1 MDKLPVALVAWLL
14 VMWLLETIGFV
25 LVGQLDD
32 TPAPL
37 VCDTPNVIAVEET
50 AHGVIV
56 RCGPV
61 EVQP

>member
-1 MDKLPVALVAWLL
+1 MDKLPV
-14 VMWLLETIGFV
+14 V
-25 LVGQLDD
+25 LVTWMFAVIVLALLGQLDD

-61 EVQP
+61 EAQP